1 MKIQEV
7 TIEGFQS
14 HVQSTFS
21 LSPGLTVITGPS
33 DAGKTAII
41 RALRWFAFNE
51 PTGEAFLHTI
61 RNPDGSI
68 KQAAEQAR
76 VSVTFDDGTMIT
88 KTRRKGK
95 TTYTHSAYPS
105 PWEKAEVPP
114 EIKETLGLVKQEY
127 GDFETCLNF
136 AFQLDAP
143 FMLSETASVGAKVL
157 GKLAGTE
164 VVDLAISEVN
174 KRTHQTRTEITYE
187 DKQIGE
193 IDVQLTEYL
202 ELDNAD
208 KALTAVED
216 AFTKLKDAQ
225 NARNE
230 LIALSNAYEANTE
243 RRIALHDKVDA
254 LAPVITCRVNLSTA
268 ERQEHRREKLEE
280 LYKGFWKTI
289 ADQKEPDR
297 VIRLTRDLDMT
308 NERIATVVSKEQKT
322 QVLTRLMGRYIDTSD
337 VVFSSGHTVACIEN
351 SLSRIPD
358 IEVIRAEFLNAET
371 LKRLNRTL
379 WEAMVV
385 ERDLRQELDAL
396 HKKAALWGKYE
407 AIEADYKALKNLKRL
422 SEVLSI
428 SEINVDA
435 ANDQLERCVETIKV
449 AEKELHDA
457 WEEVGGVCPLCG
469 SEVNKD
475 CIH

>member
-68 KQAAEQAR
+68 KEAAEQAR
-76 VSVTFDDGTMIT
+76 VAVTFDDGTIIT

-95 TTYTHSAYPS
+95 TTYTHSGYPT

-143 FMLSETASVGAKVL
+143 FLLSETASVGAKVL
-157 GKLAGTE
+157 GKIAGTE

-174 KRTHQTRTEITYE
+174 KKTHQTRNEISYE

-202 ELDNAD
+202 ELDDTD
-208 KALTAVED
+208 KTLTAVEA
-216 AFTKLKDAQ
+216 AFKQLKDDQ
-225 NARNE
+225 TRRSE
-230 LIALSNAYEANTE
+230 LIALLNAYEANTD
-243 RRIALHDKVDA
+243 RQIGLHDKVDA
-254 LAPVITCRVNLSTA
+254 LAPVITCRVDLDTA
-268 ERQEHRREKLEE
+268 DRQEKRREKLTE
-280 LYKGFWKTI
+280 LFNGFWKAI
-289 ADQKEPDR
+289 ADQKDPER
-297 VIRLTRDLDMT
+297 VIRETKNLPEQVKQLEQTASEYVKASVTLPVLLRQYH
-308 NERIATVVSKEQKT
+308 EKQTVI
-322 QVLTRLMGRYIDTSD
+322 YDTSALIVKID
-337 VVFSSGHTVACIEN
+337 QGLGFRYFLDTVATDSE
-351 SLSRIPD
+351 R
-358 IEVIRAEFLNAET
+358 LNT
-371 LKRLNRTL
+371 LTALRKRLEGFVIASSSLREEL
-379 WEAMVV
+379 EALKQKVG
-385 ERDLRQELDAL
+385 
-396 HKKAALWGKYE
+396 LWGKYE
-407 AIEADYKALKNLKRL
+407 ALEADYKKADALNQLYAEHKGRELFKNSAKKRL
-422 SEVLSI
+422 ELCKK
-428 SEINVDA
+428 EIEDA
-435 ANDQLERCVETIKV
+435 EA
-449 AEKELHDA
+449 ELHEA
-457 WEEVGGVCPLCG
+457 WEEAGGVCPLCG
-469 SEVNKD
+469 SKGVGF
-475 CIH
+475 

>member
-7 TIEGFQS
+7 AIEGFQS
-14 HVQSTFS
+14 HTQSTFS
-21 LSPGLTVITGPS
+21 LSPNLTVITGPS

-76 VSVTFDDGTMIT
+76 VSVTFDDGTVIT

-143 FMLSETASVGAKVL
+143 FLLSETASVGAKVL

-174 KRTHQTRTEITYE
+174 KKTHQTRTEISYA

-193 IDVQLTEYL
+193 IDVQLTEYFD
-202 ELDNAD
+202 LDNAD
-208 KALTAVED
+208 SALTAVEA
-216 AFTKLKDAQ
+216 AFKKLKADQ
-225 NARNE
+225 EARNE
-230 LIALSNAYEANTE
+230 LIALSNAYEANTD
-243 RRIALHDKVDA
+243 RRIELHDRVDA
-254 LAPVITCRVNLSTA
+254 LAPVITCRSQLSMT
-268 ERQEHRREKLEE
+268 ERQEIRREKLEA
-280 LYKGFWKTI
+280 LFTGFWKAV
-289 ADQKEPDR
+289 ADQKEPGR
-297 VIRLTRDLDMT
+297 VVRLTGDLDT
-308 NERIATVVSKEQKT
+308 VKERLTTVVSEEQKI
-322 QVLTRLMGRYIDTSD
+322 QVFMRLLGRYTDASDT
-337 VVFSSGHTVACIEN
+337 VMCEGLKVAGIEGKIK
-351 SLSRIPD
+351 RIPD
-358 IEVIRAEFLNAET
+358 IAGISKDYGRSET
-371 LKRLNRTL
+371 LKQLNKRL
-379 WEAMVV
+379 WEALTV
-385 ERDLRQELDAL
+385 ERDLRQELAAL
-396 HKKAALWGKYE
+396 NYKTALWGKYE
-407 AIEADYKALKNLKRL
+407 ALEADFKALDNLKRL
-422 SEVLSI
+422 SAVLS
-428 SEINVDA
+428 SRRLSYDA
-435 ANDQLERCVETIKV
+435 ATDNVVRCTVKLGEAK
-449 AEKELHDA
+449 KELQEA
-457 WEEVGGVCPLCG
+457 WNEAGGVCPLCG
-469 SEVNKD
+469 SEGVTL
-475 CIH
+475 

>member
-68 KQAAEQAR
+68 KQAVDQAR
-76 VSVTFDDGTMIT
+76 VAVTFDDGTVIT

-95 TTYTHSAYPS
+95 TTYTHSGYPT

-143 FMLSETASVGAKVL
+143 FLLSETASVGAKVL

-174 KRTHQTRTEITYE
+174 KRTHQTRTEISYE

-193 IDVQLTEYL
+193 IDVQLTEYFD
-202 ELDNAD
+202 LDNAD
-208 KALTAVED
+208 KALTAVE
-216 AFTKLKDAQ
+216 AVFTKLKDDQ
-225 NARNE
+225 NTRNK
-230 LIALSNAYEANTE
+230 LIALSNAYEANTD

-254 LAPVITCRVNLSTA
+254 LTPVIMCRVSLDTA
-268 ERQEHRREKLEE
+268 DRQARRREKLTQLFE
-280 LYKGFWKTI
+280 GFWKAI

-297 VIRLTRDLDMT
+297 VIRLTGNLDT
-308 NERIATVVSKEQKT
+308 LNKQLEAVAYDYVTATVTLVSFWKQYQEKQKVIYEASSLIVKID
-322 QVLTRLMGRYIDTSD
+322 QGLYWRSVLVDTES
-337 VVFSSGHTVACIEN
+337 I
-351 SLSRIPD
+351 SRT
-358 IEVIRAEFLNAET
+358 AED
-371 LKRLNRTL
+371 LKQLNRRL
-379 WEAMVV
+379 WEAMTV
-385 ERDLRQELDAL
+385 ERDLRQELYTLQERTAL
-396 HKKAALWGKYE
+396 RGKYE
-407 AIEADYKALKNLKRL
+407 VMENSYRELDNLKRL
-422 SEVLSI
+422 SAIFTSRQLSI
-428 SEINVDA
+428 TAATKNVG
-435 ANDQLERCVETIKV
+435 QCVEAIKE
-449 AEKELHDA
+449 AEKELHEA
-457 WEEVGGVCPLCG
+457 WEEAGGVCPLCG
-469 SEVNKD
+469 SEGVKF
-475 CIH
+475 